1 MCVSGGGG
9 ERGMEGKSDL
19 TFMTSSLS
27 SSHLTNTEE
36 EEERGREV
44 ARADT
49 SCASLLP
56 REAPYTAAVLCWRR
70 PS

>member
-1 MCVSGGGG
+1 MKEGGGG
-9 ERGMEGKSDL
+9 KVWPTEL

-27 SSHLTNTEE
+27 SSHLTKTEE

-49 SCASLLP
+49 SWASRLA
-56 REAPYTAAVLCWRR
+56 RAAPYTAAVLD
-70 PS
+70 